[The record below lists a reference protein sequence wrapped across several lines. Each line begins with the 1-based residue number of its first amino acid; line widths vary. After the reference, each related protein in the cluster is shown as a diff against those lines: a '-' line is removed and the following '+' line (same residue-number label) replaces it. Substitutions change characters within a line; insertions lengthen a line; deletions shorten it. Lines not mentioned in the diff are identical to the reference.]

1 MQAFYIVIFALA
13 GIYMVLNFKHAIHML
28 QQNSY
33 RIDRY
38 WRYQRDYLADAWVL
52 VDVAM
57 LFLLYSTLLNAM
69 VSILVVGMVSV
80 TKIFLILRKK
90 YKKPL
95 VFTRRVWRIYIA
107 TCVIPVLGY
116 ITLCMLGGKGC
127 FSGLWYS
134 DDNVLIPMGVLLLC
148 TMFSWIWVIFAVWIL
163 KPVEAA
169 INRRYYSDAASIL
182 RSMHDMT
189 VIGITGSFGK
199 TSTKHYLHRILSEQ
213 FDTLMTP
220 GSYNTPM
227 GVIRTIRE
235 LMRPNH
241 RIFICEMGAKQL
253 GDIKEI
259 CDLVHPQIGIITA
272 VGAMHLESFKSLG
285 NVQRTKFELAD
296 ALPAN
301 GLAVVN
307 NDFELCAS
315 RSVQNCP
322 ELRYAVS
329 NPDGAA
335 VVAEDIV
342 YTPQG
347 TAFTAVWGEGH
358 RLELETRLVGESNIS
373 NLLAAVAVAR
383 YLGMSDEKIRYAVS
397 RIEQVE
403 HRLSIKQTPGG
414 VTIIDDAFNSN
425 PVGSRMAVDV
435 LAHFRES
442 GKRIIVTPG
451 MIELGDKQYELNRA
465 LGKHIGESVDV
476 AVIVGEYNRQALL
489 DGLKESDFLSEQLH
503 VVATFS
509 ESQRLLAKM
518 LRRGDIVLYEND
530 LPDTFK

>member
-1 MQAFYIVIFALA
+1 
-13 GIYMVLNFKHAIHML
+13 
-28 QQNSY
+28 
-33 RIDRY
+33 
-38 WRYQRDYLADAWVL
+38 
-52 VDVAM
+52 
-57 LFLLYSTLLNAM
+57 
-69 VSILVVGMVSV
+69 
-80 TKIFLILRKK
+80 
-90 YKKPL
+90 
-95 VFTRRVWRIYIA
+95 
-107 TCVIPVLGY
+107 
-116 ITLCMLGGKGC
+116 
-127 FSGLWYS
+127 
-134 DDNVLIPMGVLLLC
+134 
-148 TMFSWIWVIFAVWIL
+148 
-163 KPVEAA
+163 
-169 INRRYYSDAASIL
+169 
-182 RSMHDMT
+182 
-189 VIGITGSFGK
+189 
-199 TSTKHYLHRILSEQ
+199 
-213 FDTLMTP
+213 
-220 GSYNTPM
+220 
-227 GVIRTIRE
+227 
-235 LMRPNH
+235 
-241 RIFICEMGAKQL
+241 
-253 GDIKEI
+253 
-259 CDLVHPQIGIITA
+259 
-272 VGAMHLESFKSLG
+272 MHLESFKSLG

-489 DGLKESDFLSEQLH
+489 DGLKESDFPSEQLH